1 MLNRFVRIVNVTGAL
16 AAVLIAIAVYWV
28 AYRPL
33 PQTKG
38 ELEAPVRADGVIRRD
53 ARGIPHIEAASWQD
67 AVFLQ
72 GFATAQ
78 DRLWQMDSLRR
89 FAAGELAEVFG
100 PGAVAV
106 DARAR
111 RMRMRAMADANVARL
126 RKEDRELLIEYAR
139 GVNYYID
146 THRGN
151 YSLEFSLPGHAY
163 DPRYWTLTDSM
174 LIGLIMF
181 RDLTDNSE
189 YEFFK
194 GSVLRQA
201 DPGKANVLL
210 PSPEGQELSPGSNA
224 WAVAGTH
231 THSGRAMLANDM
243 HLSYGIP
250 GTWHLVHLKS
260 PELEVAG
267 TALPGVPL
275 VITGHNRQVAWG
287 VTNLGADV
295 MDLYAEQMDLRTGRY
310 LYAGKTEQAQLDH
323 QVIAVRGSKPEV
335 VDIWVTRHGPVVSS
349 DGNVALSMRWSA
361 ADGFGFPF
369 FDIARSSN
377 WDEFRRAVSIFWGPA
392 QNFVYADASG
402 NIGYQAAG
410 RLPIR
415 GDGKTPY
422 DTDAPLNG
430 ATGQVEWTGYVP
442 FEQMPSVYNPPSGV
456 IASANQNPFPSA
468 YPFPVRGRFDDGYRV
483 RQIRNRLTAK
493 QELTIDD
500 MAAIQK
506 DVYSE
511 YDVFLAQQVLRLPGN
526 DGRLR
531 EVKEVLARDLKEHRG
546 QMDQSL
552 ASPVITQLLS
562 NTARTALLTGLNPAL
577 KPAFLPRSRVLQK
590 LLETRPKGWVPQDNW
605 DAWLLAQLN
614 KALDEGRQK
623 QGSPIRKWKWGEL
636 LQWHFEHPVGKQL
649 PLVSGFFNLGPV
661 PMSGSGTTVKQT
673 TRTLGP
679 SERLVVD
686 FGDLDGSTLEI
697 PVGESGMVAS
707 SHYKD
712 QWPAYYVGK
721 SFPMAWSKVTGA
733 DTLRIRPDGS
743 LQDRAL
749 RTNSAAPSSSP
760 SASHAPAQ

>member
-1 MLNRFVRIVNVTGAL
+1 MVLNRFVRIVNVIVAL
-16 AAVLIAIAVYWV
+16 AVVLIAIAVYWM

-33 PQTKG
+33 PKTTG
-38 ELEAPVRADGVIRRD
+38 EIEAPIGAAGVIRRD

-100 PGAVAV
+100 SGAVPV

-111 RMRMRAMADANVARL
+111 RMRMRAMAEANVARL
-126 RKEDRELLIEYAR
+126 RPEDRELLIEYAR
-139 GVNYYID
+139 GVNYFID

-201 DPGKANVLL
+201 DPRKVNVLL
-210 PSPEGQELSPGSNA
+210 PSPEGQELSPGSNS
-224 WAVAGTH
+224 WAVSGA
-231 THSGRAMLANDM
+231 HSRSGKPMLANDM

-250 GTWHLVHLKS
+250 GTWHLIHLKS
-260 PELEVAG
+260 PEFEVAG

-275 VITGHNRQVAWG
+275 VITGHNKQIAWG

-310 LYAGKTEQAQLDH
+310 LYSGRTEQAQLDR
-323 QVIAVRGSKPEV
+323 QVIAVRGGKPEV
-335 VDIWVTRHGPVVSS
+335 LDVWITRHGPVVLND
-349 DGNVALSMRWSA
+349 DGRALSMRWSA
-361 ADGFGFPF
+361 ADGFGYPF
-369 FDIARSSN
+369 FSIARAKN
-377 WDEFRRAVSIFWGPA
+377 WTEFRQAISVFWGPA
-392 QNFVYADASG
+392 QNFVYADVNG

-415 GDGKTPY
+415 GDGKTAY
-422 DTDAPLNG
+422 DTDSPLDG
-430 ATGQVEWTGYVP
+430 ASGQVEWTGYLP
-442 FEQMPSVYNPPSGV
+442 FEQMPSVYNPASGI
-456 IASANQNPFPSA
+456 IASANQNPFPPDFG
-468 YPFPVRGRFDDGYRV
+468 YPARGRFDDAYRV
-483 RQIRNRLTAK
+483 QQIRNRLSAK
-493 QELTIDD
+493 KAMTVED

-506 DVYSE
+506 DVYSA
-511 YDVFLAQQVLRLPGN
+511 YDVFLANQILGLQSSDTRIREAQEVLRR
-526 DGRLR
+526 DLR
-531 EVKEVLARDLKEHRG
+531 EHKG
-546 QMDQSL
+546 QMDQAL
-552 ASPVITQLLS
+552 ASPVITQLFS
-562 NTARTALLTGLNPAL
+562 NLARTALMTDLNSAI
-577 KPAFLPRSRVLQK
+577 KPVFLPRTHVLQS
-590 LLETRPKGWVPQDNW
+590 LLEQRLKGWVPKDDWN
-605 DAWLLAQLN
+605 AWIINQLK
-614 KALDEGRQK
+614 KALDDGRQK
-623 QGSPIRKWKWGEL
+623 QGSPIRNWKWGET

-649 PLVSGFFNLGPV
+649 PLVGGFFNLGPV

-686 FGDLDGSTLEI
+686 FGDLDHSTLEV

-707 SHYKD
+707 PHHKD
-712 QWPAYYVGK
+712 QWEAYYVGR
-721 SFPMAWSKVTGA
+721 SFPLAWTKLEGA
-733 DTLRIRPDGS
+733 DTLRVRPD
-743 LQDRAL
+743 RTL
-749 RTNSAAPSSSP
+749 RTRTAVQP
-760 SASHAPAQ
+760 ASLVDRPQAK